1 MTERGHAPDLRT
13 PIADLE
19 IVALDVETTG
29 LYQASDRVI
38 EWGAVCFQGDQVLS
52 EFSELAD
59 PGMPIPPEASRI
71 SGITDAALKG
81 ARPTDLVARNL
92 LAFIG
97 ARVVIAH
104 NADFDLGFLR
114 ASVQRLGI
122 PEPRN
127 LILDTIA
134 LSRKAFPGQR
144 SYALQALR
152 EFLQIPENSAHRA
165 RDDAET
171 CMRVFVACVKEL
183 SFMGDL
189 SLGELLV

>member
-1 MTERGHAPDLRT
+1 MAG
-13 PIADLE
+13 LE
-19 IVALDVETTG
+19 IVAIDVETTG
-29 LYQASDRVI
+29 LYPATDRVI
-38 EWGAVCFQGDQVLS
+38 EWGAVLFRGDEILG
-52 EFSELAD
+52 EFTELAD
-59 PGMPIPPEASRI
+59 PGMPISPEASRV
-71 SGITDAALKG
+71 SGITDRELAGSRA
-81 ARPTDLVARNL
+81 TDEVARDL

-97 ARVVIAH
+97 QRVVIAH

-114 ASVQRLGI
+114 AAVQRMGL

-134 LSRKAFPGQR
+134 LSQRAFPGQR
-144 SYALQALR
+144 SYALQAIR

-171 CMRVFVACVKEL
+171 CMKIFRACVKEL
-183 SFMGDL
+183 AFMGDI